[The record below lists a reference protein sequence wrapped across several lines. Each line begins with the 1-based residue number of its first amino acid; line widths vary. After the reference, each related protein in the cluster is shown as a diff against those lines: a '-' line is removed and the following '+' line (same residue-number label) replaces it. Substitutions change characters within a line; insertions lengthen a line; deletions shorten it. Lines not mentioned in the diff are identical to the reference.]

1 MGEKIFKINIDSTC
15 NPLKAIN
22 LNSCSFKDIY
32 TDIPKA
38 FEEGIDKYFSY
49 DESKKDLLPN
59 DDICKK
65 VIEEYLINNYSK
77 EILETIHTKP
87 KESIFNKLN
96 IDGKVESEG
105 ILKVSKKEFCSK
117 CVMKYSQEYLRPKIL
132 TEIKYQAEVI
142 LLFIIVAL

>member
-49 DESKKDLLPN
+49 DESKKDLLPSA
-59 DDICKK
+59 IAT
-65 VIEEYLINNYSK
+65 VIIIGIIYGIYFLATYLGSK
-77 EILETIHTKP
+77 NII
-87 KESIFNKLN
+87 KE
-96 IDGKVESEG
+96 DE
-105 ILKVSKKEFCSK
+105 
-117 CVMKYSQEYLRPKIL
+117 
-132 TEIKYQAEVI
+132 
-142 LLFIIVAL
+142 